1 MANFDAPSLKDPA
14 VAFPTSGIHFVRVKY
29 TNGSTVIGTSDKLRL
44 CYLPKNAAPIPE
56 LCSFYS
62 DDVDPDADANLTM
75 AMKITDGTT
84 TKTLIA
90 AQAFQAVNTRVVAS
104 AATISGLNFFKTGND
119 DFYVYLEPGA
129 GALDA
134 SAEVFATVA
143 YTMDTGRDMVT
154 S

>member
-1 MANFDAPSLKDPA
+1 MANFDAASLKDAA

-29 TNGSTVIGTSDKLRL
+29 TNGATAIGTSDKLRL
-44 CYLPKNAAPIPE
+44 CYLPKGAAPIPE

-62 DDVDPDADANLTM
+62 DDVDPDSGANLTL
-75 AMKITDGTT
+75 AMKLTDGTT

-104 AATISGLNFFKTGND
+104 AATISALNFFKTGND
-119 DFYVYLEPGA
+119 DFYVYLEPAVGD
-129 GALDA
+129 LDA